1 MYDNLLAKKNRKFLL
16 FSTACLLLGVA
27 VFVIGH
33 NSQLLQ
39 HLTYGD
45 SSYTITLNEANS
57 PLNLAMEE
65 YGSGEGYGRYVEF
78 KYTLAKLQTGSHAVL
93 GEDGTLFNSDT
104 TRITSIKS
112 ITATFTG
119 GQATLEFGP
128 TKTTIGDPQVLTTAT
143 PYYFSTDP
151 YFFVLTN
158 TGTGSLV
165 LASLVINYSCQD
177 VHSTIEFVTNGGSS
191 VAPITQAHGSV
202 VEAPSDPTKTGYLLD
217 GWYTEPA
224 LINEFSFTTMP
235 VDDVVLHAKWII
247 DPAYPVLTLSEFK
260 ALTAPENA
268 EHHFVRGV
276 VSLAKSEMEIIIL
289 ADATDTLIV
298 FGYQEALV
306 GDEVRVGG
314 FYAAEETLVTL
325 EPAPGNEVSVDLYS
339 HNNEIAL
346 TPTAMSVATFNA
358 LDPDSPAS
366 WVVYAE
372 INGPIGADDNTHQIS
387 LSDGEDTMPVVVIG
401 EGDYSYIRDYA
412 GFRVNI
418 RGVILPNMDNPEEVF
433 LMFIFNG
440 DEDFIDLDYYGE
452 GEDQELL
459 TLLEGMFRGA
469 FESPT
474 YFPGQFVDLPADH
487 PVVPVALTYEPYGAY
502 ASKYSTVTN
511 RISDDVSAEIYIDI
525 HVNAT
530 LTLNEVVDKAFD
542 IQLHVDP
549 DLIITIAEL
558 KLLPDSNENP
568 LVIQC
573 VVLNSQASG
582 ENFMLLVADGT
593 GIIYIN
599 TDNGSIAPGDEVV
612 AVGYKMT
619 METIVVLFNDPHR
632 TVDHTV
638 ATGQSM
644 PMTPTAITIADFIA
658 LEHAYVAADFRYY
671 ELSRTL
677 AYLNPGNPAESLFI
691 LTSGSDSLYV
701 YPTSPAS
708 RATLSAYVGENVII
722 RGIAMLGGEP
732 GSQVVM
738 LGFLPISGCIALE

>member
-1 MYDNLLAKKNRKFLL
+1 MHDNLQVKKNRKFLL
-16 FSTACLLLGVA
+16 FSTTCLLLGVA

-39 HLTYGD
+39 RLTYGD

-65 YGSGEGYGRYVEF
+65 YGSGEGYGRYVQF
-78 KYTLAKLQTGSHAVL
+78 KYTTAKLQTGSHAVL

-119 GQATLEFGP
+119 GQATLEYGP

-202 VEAPSDPTKTGYLLD
+202 VEAPSDPTKIGYLLD

-224 LINEFSFTTMP
+224 LINEFSFTIMP

-260 ALTAPENA
+260 ALTAPENT

-276 VSLAKSEMEIIIL
+276 VLLAKSEMEIIIL

-339 HNNEIAL
+339 HNNEIAF

-358 LDPDSPAS
+358 LDPDSPAN

-372 INGPIGADDNTHQIS
+372 INGTIGTDDNTHQIS
-387 LSDGEDTMPVVVIG
+387 LSDGEDTMPVIVIG
-401 EGDYSYIRDYA
+401 ESDYSYIRDYA

-418 RGVILPNMDNPEEVF
+418 RGVILPNMDNPNEVF

-459 TLLEGMFRGA
+459 TLLEGMFRGV

-487 PVVPVALTYEPYGAY
+487 PVVPVTLTYDPYGTY
-502 ASKYSTVTN
+502 AGEYSTVTN

-582 ENFMLLVADGT
+582 ENFMLLVADAT

-671 ELSRTL
+671 ELSGTL